1 VAHTPCSPR
10 PFGPTGPSPARA
22 FPPSSLCPGGPA
34 RQRGHFPRACAHSP
48 ALSTRGPPLSVPSSP
63 CNRRPSCAY
72 RSLRAH
78 VAREA
83 RNRPALGH
91 LSPRASL
98 TLSPLICAPAEPL
111 FNLPHAARTPERRR
125 RCPPPS
131 RARFPS
137 TSEPRRAL
145 RHGELRLD
153 VRNSGH
159 APISPVPP

>member
-10 PFGPTGPSPARA
+10 PFGPTGPSRARA

-34 RQRGHFPRACAHSP
+34 RQRGRSPSACARSL
-48 ALSTRGPPLSVPSSP
+48 ALSARGPPLSAPSSP
-63 CNRRPSCAY
+63 RNRRPSCAH
-72 RSLRAH
+72 RGLRAH

-111 FNLPHAARTPERRR
+111 FNLPQVARTLERRR
-125 RCPPPS
+125 RYPPLS
-131 RARFPS
+131 RARFS
-137 TSEPRRAL
+137 V
-145 RHGELRLD
+145 D
-153 VRNSGH
+153 VR
-159 APISPVPP
+159 APPCPLPR